1 MATHTDEHLN
11 AWGDRFVLSAVRGC
25 MSFDQFMDLPAP
37 MRERKMYMAEQSMQQ
52 AMQRKLEDQVPDLCL
67 RGDQLIEPLH
77 HTVGRASD
85 RPVSHRLHR
94 AEK

>member
-1 MATHTDEHLN
+1 MDTHTDEHLN
-11 AWGDRFVLSAVRGC
+11 AWGDKFAQSAVRGC
-25 MSFDQFMDLPAP
+25 MSFEQFMALSAP
-37 MRERKMYMAEQSMQQ
+37 MRERKIHMAEQSLQQ
-52 AMQRKLEDQVPDLCL
+52 AMQRRLEEQVPDLCL